1 MPGVAG
7 ADDSDMVRLGGGL
20 LVAALVFTG
29 CGDASPT
36 RTQQSHKLTAS
47 TGAVQAA
54 VLATTPAPAPP
65 TASGTPPVLLG
76 DVELSPPERDD
87 SPALRMRLEARR
99 VEGMKL
105 LREAAAAPRSA
116 AGGCVFARPTM
127 GPGATPPKAW
137 LPKPPQRVEAVML
150 GRQVQVDVTIP
161 PAAASPACR
170 VAGLTIVVFNGRGGT
185 PTFNNIGGIENYT
198 LIPGREQLA
207 GRTVRLVGRIPYSG
221 TPPYHLSVN
230 TQTVQGLRSTYD
242 DRTLVCPEG
251 GRCLPGGRPP
261 ARPGLPRPLLPRR
274 GITPATL
281 EASVRQVLAGEP
293 PLWVRATR
301 ATCATTSACRVE
313 FYDPIARARLRL
325 RYAVEGEQ
333 RPGCW
338 LAMVTSSRTDPAQAS
353 VTSPSAARR
362 LGGCVSWAG

>member
-1 MPGVAG
+1 MSGVTG
-7 ADDSDMVRLGGGL
+7 ADDPGMVRLGGGL
-20 LVAALVFTG
+20 LVVALVVTG

-36 RTQQSHKLTAS
+36 ETQQTHKITTPTNAAQ
-47 TGAVQAA
+47 GAG
-54 VLATTPAPAPP
+54 LATTATARAPGA
-65 TASGTPPVLLG
+65 PPVLLG
-76 DVELSPPERDD
+76 APGAAPPGRDD
-87 SPALRMRLEARR
+87 PPALRLRLEARR
-99 VEGMKL
+99 LEAMKL

-116 AGGCVFARPTM
+116 AGGCVLARPTM

-137 LPKPPQRVEAVML
+137 LPKPPERVEAQML

-161 PAAASPACR
+161 SAAASPACR
-170 VAGLTIVVFNGRGGT
+170 VAGVTIVVFSGTGGT
-185 PTFNNIGGIENYT
+185 STFNNIGGIENYE
-198 LIPGREQLA
+198 LLAGREQLL
-207 GRTVRLVGRIPYSG
+207 GRTVRLVGRIPYGGS
-221 TPPYHLSVN
+221 PPYHLSVN

-242 DRTLVCPEG
+242 DRTLACADG

-261 ARPGLPRPLLPRR
+261 ARPGLPKPLLPMR

-293 PLWVRATR
+293 PLWGKATR
-301 ATCATTSACRVE
+301 ATCATTRACRVE
-313 FYDPIARARLRL
+313 FYDSVVRARLRL

-338 LAMVTSSRTDPAQAS
+338 LAMVTRSETVPAQAA
-353 VTSPSAARR
+353 VTSPAAARR